1 MNSGLQGPLF
11 LLRSSDEAALVVNF
25 QPLLG
30 HNVLGA
36 EFVSDLRIDGA
47 FSLDPIA
54 AAAAVAISARQEVPV
69 TLLLDGQRSIPITRG
84 AKVIVPGADRCGCA
98 SRQYIERQK
107 QNKREI

>member
-11 LLRSSDEAALVVNF
+11 LLRGSDVAGFVVNF

-54 AAAAVAISARQEVPV
+54 AAAAVAILARQEISI
-69 TLLLDGQRSIPITRG
+69 TLLLDGQRGIPIAR
-84 AKVIVPGADRCGCA
+84 
-98 SRQYIERQK
+98 
-107 QNKREI
+107 